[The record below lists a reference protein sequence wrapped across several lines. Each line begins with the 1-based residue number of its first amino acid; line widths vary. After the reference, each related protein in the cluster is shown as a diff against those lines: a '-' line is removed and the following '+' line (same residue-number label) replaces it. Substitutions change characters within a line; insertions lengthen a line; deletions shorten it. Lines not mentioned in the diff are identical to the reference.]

1 MPGLCPGSK
10 DLQNQYLLLVLV
22 FSSCSFCLACQS
34 SNSTLAFSFHSAS
47 CLREFLS
54 VKTKAEIGVF
64 KGTDRKKNKQQ
75 NTELFCSKTKPG
87 RVVRYLAPPASLFA
101 PPSTCVGFQAQLE
114 AGLHWRWRH
123 RHPKDH
129 YSPGIK

>member
-1 MPGLCPGSK
+1 MSGLYPGSK

-34 SNSTLAFSFHSAS
+34 SSSTLAFSFHSAS

-54 VKTKAEIGVF
+54 VDKSR
-64 KGTDRKKNKQQ
+64 DRRVQEEGQKNQQ
-75 NTELFCSKTKPG
+75 KDSELFCSKTKLE
-87 RVVRYLAPPASLFA
+87 RVVCYLAPPASLFA

-114 AGLHWRWRH
+114 VGLHWRWQH
-123 RHPKDH
+123 MHPTDH
-129 YSPGIK
+129 YFPGIKYY